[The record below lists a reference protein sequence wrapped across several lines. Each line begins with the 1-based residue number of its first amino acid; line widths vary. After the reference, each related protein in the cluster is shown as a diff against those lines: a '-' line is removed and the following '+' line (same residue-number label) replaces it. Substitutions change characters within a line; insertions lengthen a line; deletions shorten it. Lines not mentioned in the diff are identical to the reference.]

1 MNKFYS
7 IDVDDKSDLI
17 IAENYLKYLKK
28 VIKMITR
35 PLKGIIPVV
44 ITTLN
49 KDQSI
54 DKNAQERLI
63 KFLQKKVGGYWCL
76 GTVAKI

>member
-1 MNKFYS
+1 
-7 IDVDDKSDLI
+7 
-17 IAENYLKYLKK
+17 
-28 VIKMITR
+28 MITR

-63 KFLQKKVGGYWCL
+63 KFLHKKKLVDIG
-76 GTVAKI
+76 V

>member
-28 VIKMITR
+28 VIK
-35 PLKGIIPVV
+35 K
-44 ITTLN
+44 
-49 KDQSI
+49 
-54 DKNAQERLI
+54 
-63 KFLQKKVGGYWCL
+63 
-76 GTVAKI
+76 

>member
-1 MNKFYS
+1 
-7 IDVDDKSDLI
+7 
-17 IAENYLKYLKK
+17 
-28 VIKMITR
+28 MISR

-54 DKNAQERLI
+54 DKNAQDRLI
-63 KFLQKKVGGYWCL
+63 KFLYKKSWWILVFRYW
-76 GTVAKI
+76 

>member
-1 MNKFYS
+1 
-7 IDVDDKSDLI
+7 
-17 IAENYLKYLKK
+17 
-28 VIKMITR
+28 MITR

-63 KFLQKKVGGYWCL
+63 KFFTKKVGGYWCL
-76 GTVAKI
+76 GIAGEDMNLTFKKDYS